1 MLARRVPN
9 GMNPSGLTRM
19 NPRTGMTLPAE
30 SRLPAIRRLRHAILA
45 LLLAGLACKATEAPG
60 APTPSVSG
68 VSAEGQR
75 AIADTI
81 TRLIEG
87 AYDLTQPAAVQRLM
101 SLYPDSGPVISAT
114 DGRFTASRDS
124 IQGAIESFWESMGR
138 NMQRPRWVWGERRV
152 DVLSPTSAVMTATY
166 TIPHSAPSGEAH
178 TVGGAW
184 TAVFQKRRGRWVII
198 HEHLSAGSQTM
209 GSMSPASP
217 PGAPPLE

>member
-1 MLARRVPN
+1 MTFRTASTPAAGWRSLSRSIPRHGIVAFIVSLA
-9 GMNPSGLTRM
+9 
-19 NPRTGMTLPAE
+19 
-30 SRLPAIRRLRHAILA
+30 
-45 LLLAGLACKATEAPG
+45 ACKATEAPG

-101 SLYPDSGPVISAT
+101 SLYPDSGPVVSAT

-138 NMQRPRWVWGERRV
+138 NMQRPKWVWGDRRV
-152 DVLSPTSAVMTATY
+152 DVLSPTAAVMTATY
-166 TIPHSAPSGEAH
+166 TIPHAAPSGEAH
-178 TVGGAW
+178 TIGGAW

-209 GSMSPASP
+209 GPMTTGASPAGSP
-217 PGAPPLE
+217 PE